1 MKPQFQVYVSSVREI
16 QDMPGTWQ
24 DADYRALLGQL
35 EVEDIEDVAG
45 SDLLDMVLMA
55 LQDLET
61 DDAADAVLA
70 YKLGGDLSKGAR
82 RNIVDDLL
90 EQQRPWE
97 DTADIRL
104 HARIFAAA
112 VLLQKAW
119 PKTFSR
125 PDMIQLVLE
134 VEARTAEAVKLLTQ
148 PPQAAFVTRMLADA
162 MDDHSILER
171 LFDEQLASHHFAEA
185 EGIVWLAQVD
195 EGATDR
201 ARTLTIYSSEHWLE
215 SMRSIS
221 EFESN
226 AYNDASSR
234 GSEHV

>member
-1 MKPQFQVYVSSVREI
+1 
-16 QDMPGTWQ
+16 MPGTWQ

-35 EVEDIEDVAG
+35 EVEDVEDVEG

-55 LQDLET
+55 LQDMEA

-90 EQQRPWE
+90 EQQTPWE
-97 DTADIRL
+97 DAADIRL

-119 PKTFSR
+119 PRTFPR

-134 VEARTAEAVKLLTQ
+134 VEALTAEAANLLAQ

-185 EGIVWLAQVD
+185 EGIVWLAQFD
-195 EGATDR
+195 ERDAGDR

-215 SMRSIS
+215 SMRSVS

-226 AYNDASSR
+226 AYNDASTRDSDH
-234 GSEHV
+234 G